1 MQIQFNANE
10 VVVLPDGRMNTRNA
24 AIYLGLSEKTMVMMR
39 CAGKGPEYIK
49 MGRVFYFRDKL
60 DRWISERSRKTA

>member
-24 AIYLGLSEKTMVMMR
+24 AIYLGLSEKTMAMMR